1 MGSGISHLF
10 PTLGFLGGSHAPLKC
25 SSQWKRESIDENQHN
40 QIINHVIR
48 DHPEWFTLLTLACCL
63 RAPPLANPR
72 KVRGVNH
79 SRSDA
84 ARDGQD
90 LGCQRASC
98 AWRTI
103 GSDRRQVDPS
113 HVRASL
119 LGPSPSQPHHPR
131 PADARVRP
139 SQAKVE
145 QEVLAPQV
153 LSRRLELRPW
163 LPPRRSAHAPR
174 RKLCPRHDKGQ
185 HGRCSCSTPPAGF
198 VHCSRNGSRRAR
210 DIYLAQQG
218 AHASNGGSRAAI
230 CARAV
235 ARRAHGG

>member
-1 MGSGISHLF
+1 MVHTPHVGMLPAGAAPCQSPQSSRCEPFAFRRCERRAGPWLPEGI
-10 PTLGFLGGSHAPLKC
+10 
-25 SSQWKRESIDENQHN
+25 
-40 QIINHVIR
+40 
-48 DHPEWFTLLTLACCL
+48 
-63 RAPPLANPR
+63 
-72 KVRGVNH
+72 
-79 SRSDA
+79 
-84 ARDGQD
+84 
-90 LGCQRASC
+90 C

-218 AHASNGGSRAAI
+218 AHASNGSSRAAI

>member
-1 MGSGISHLF
+1 MSARRCL
-10 PTLGFLGGSHAPLKC
+10 
-25 SSQWKRESIDENQHN
+25 
-40 QIINHVIR
+40 V
-48 DHPEWFTLLTLACCL
+48 HPH
-63 RAPPLANPR
+63 P
-72 KVRGVNH
+72 
-79 SRSDA
+79 SR
-84 ARDGQD
+84 
-90 LGCQRASC
+90 
-98 AWRTI
+98 TT
-103 GSDRRQVDPS
+103 
-113 HVRASL
+113 
-119 LGPSPSQPHHPR
+119 R

-153 LSRRLELRPW
+153 LSRRLESRPW

-235 ARRAHGG
+235 ARRAHGGTARSRWLTCASGAQPRTRPRSRLRRRQKVRAVTAARCLPPPRRPLSSASARRGALTCGVVRVAAETEWLM